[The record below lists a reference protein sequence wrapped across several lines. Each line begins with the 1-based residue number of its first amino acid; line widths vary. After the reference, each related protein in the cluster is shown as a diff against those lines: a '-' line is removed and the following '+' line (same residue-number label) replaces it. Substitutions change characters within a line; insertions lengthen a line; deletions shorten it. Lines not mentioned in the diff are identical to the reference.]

1 MAEPINYVFKYK
13 EIAEALVKYQDI
25 HEGIW
30 GIYIEF
36 GIQGANI
43 GTVQEDNI
51 LPAAIVPVVGV
62 GLQRFEKLTSL
73 SVDAAEVNPVKQQKA
88 TKNKGIKNSGKK
100 SLA

>member
-1 MAEPINYVFKYK
+1 
-13 EIAEALVKYQDI
+13 
-25 HEGIW
+25 
-30 GIYIEF
+30 
-36 GIQGANI
+36 
-43 GTVQEDNI
+43 
-51 LPAAIVPVVGV
+51 VVGV

>member
-13 EIAEALVKYQDI
+13 EIAEALVKYQDL

-73 SVDAAEVNPVKQQKA
+73 SVDAAEVNPVKQHKA
-88 TKNKGIKNSGKK
+88 TKNKGIENSEKK